1 VSSTTAK
8 RSASRS
14 AAPERPRGPVLVLA
28 DTNAMFWPF
37 THGVRFASE
46 LTRLFP
52 EGTRLL
58 VPSSASAE
66 LGRLERRGV
75 VGAKLARSLAET
87 LPTLPVTGR
96 GDDGILDAALA
107 HAAVV
112 ATADRELVER
122 LRAAGCSV
130 LVPRDRARLELL
142 GPRAR
147 STARATVKT
156 RTPLDRRASAR
167 N

>member
-1 VSSTTAK
+1 VSSTTEK

-14 AAPERPRGPVLVLA
+14 VAPNRPSGPVLVLA

-52 EGTRLL
+52 GGTRLL

-66 LGRLERRGV
+66 LAQLERRGV
-75 VGAKLARSLAET
+75 AGAKLARSLAET
-87 LPTLPVTGR
+87 LPTLPVSGR
-96 GDDGILDAALA
+96 GDDGLLAAA
-107 HAAVV
+107 VEHDAVV
-112 ATADRELVER
+112 ATADRALAER
-122 LRAAGCSV
+122 LRTAGRSV

-142 GPRAR
+142 GPKP
-147 STARATVKT
+147 TAAVRATVKT
-156 RTPLDRRASAR
+156 RTSLDRRSSAR
-167 N
+167 K